1 MNAFVEVLCRPI
13 YTPLG
18 YFNQEPDVAK
28 DTKSK
33 LNRLKRIEGQVRG
46 VAQMVE
52 DDRYCMDIL
61 HQIAAIKSALAK
73 VETQV
78 LKDHAACCV
87 AEAISS
93 GDEAEQREKFE
104 ELVDLLERTR
114 N

>member
-1 MNAFVEVLCRPI
+1 MGRNITA
-13 YTPLG
+13 
-18 YFNQEPDVAK
+18 
-28 DTKSK
+28 K

-93 GDEAEQREKFE
+93 GDEVEQREKFE
-104 ELVDLLERTR
+104 ELVDLLEKTKR
-114 N
+114 

>member
-1 MNAFVEVLCRPI
+1 MGRNITA
-13 YTPLG
+13 
-18 YFNQEPDVAK
+18 
-28 DTKSK
+28 K

-87 AEAISS
+87 SEAISS
-93 GDEAEQREKFE
+93 GDEVEQREKFE
-104 ELVDLLERTR
+104 ELVDLLEKTKR
-114 N
+114 